1 VSKTGVKHQGPS
13 CAKPVWACVELPV
26 TDYMQALRLQQNLVS
41 ARASRQLNRDIV
53 LILQHLP
60 VFTLGNQGG
69 AEHLRVS
76 ENFLKAR
83 GISLVK
89 TDRGGSITYHGP
101 GQLVAYPIVDLA
113 LNGWHVADFVHAL
126 ETVMI
131 STACQWGLPARRDG
145 LGRGVWVQDKKI
157 GSVGLRVRRKVSF
170 HGLALNV
177 DLDLEPF
184 DWIAPCGLS
193 GVQMTSIA
201 GQTRGPVSMREAAQS
216 AKAHFSS
223 VFGVRLE
230 TISASYLNSY
240 LKETS
245 HAEASAG

>member
-1 VSKTGVKHQGPS
+1 M
-13 CAKPVWACVELPV
+13 ELPV

-41 ARASRQLNRDIV
+41 ARASRELNRDIV
-53 LILQHLP
+53 LILQHFP
-60 VFTLGNQGG
+60 VFTLGSQGG
-69 AEHLRVS
+69 AQHLHVS
-76 ENFLKAR
+76 EKFLNAR

-89 TDRGGSITYHGP
+89 TNRGGSITYHGP

-113 LNGWHVADFVHAL
+113 LNGWQVADFVHAL

-131 STACQWGLPARRDG
+131 STACQWGLPARRDA

-177 DLDLEPF
+177 DPDLEPF
-184 DWIAPCGLS
+184 GWIAPCGLS

-201 GQTRGPVSMREAAQS
+201 RQTRGPVSMNAVIRT

-223 VFGVRLE
+223 VFGVRME
-230 TISASYLNSY
+230 QIRASFLNKY
-240 LKETS
+240 LKETR
-245 HAEASAG
+245 HAEASTG

>member
-1 VSKTGVKHQGPS
+1 MNNTGTKHQGPS
-13 CAKPVWACVELPV
+13 CVKPVWACLELPV
-26 TDYMQALRLQQNLVS
+26 TDYMQALRLQQKLVS
-41 ARASRQLNRDIV
+41 ARANRELNRDIV

-60 VFTLGNQGG
+60 VFTLGNRGG

-76 ENFLKAR
+76 EDFLNAR

-89 TDRGGSITYHGP
+89 TNRGGSITYHGP

-113 LNGWHVADFVHAL
+113 LNDWHVADFVHAL

-131 STACQWGLPARRDG
+131 AIACHWGLPARRDA
-145 LGRGVWVQDKKI
+145 LGRGVWVQGKKI

-177 DLDLEPF
+177 DPDLEPF
-184 DWIAPCGLS
+184 DWVSPCGLS
-193 GVQMTSIA
+193 GVQMTSVARQIC
-201 GQTRGPVSMREAAQS
+201 GPVSMPEVIRT

-230 TISASYLNSY
+230 PISASYLKKY
-240 LKETS
+240 FKETG
-245 HAEASAG
+245 HAEVSA